1 MVSPRSESAELS
13 RSLAWSP
20 PWNEGKEEG
29 VTGGKR
35 LRAESEKPTPG
46 AGHPLGVA
54 VRHVVWIGGAPV
66 SGKTSIATRI
76 GRRHG
81 LRWYGADMRTWDHR
95 DRAIAAGVAAA
106 IRWEEMTPEE
116 RWEKT
121 TPAEKRVLSLHRERG
136 PMVVDDLRA
145 LPRSPLVLAEG
156 STLPAA
162 AAPRDPARAVWLI
175 PTREFHRTLLAR
187 RRLSPGVR
195 EAYLA
200 VTETIEREAGEHAAP
215 ILVVDGSRG
224 IDATVAEVEDRFART
239 LAEGPVAKTL
249 AERRALL
256 RDANEAIVV
265 QVRGYHA
272 RPWAE
277 GDADA
282 HVRSFLCECGDRLCD
297 ASVDV
302 PVARA
307 AASPVLARGHTP
319 ARS

>member
-1 MVSPRSESAELS
+1 M
-13 RSLAWSP
+13 
-20 PWNEGKEEG
+20 
-29 VTGGKR
+29 
-35 LRAESEKPTPG
+35 
-46 AGHPLGVA
+46 
-54 VRHVVWIGGAPV
+54 RHVLWIGGAPV

-76 GRRHG
+76 ARRHG
-81 LRWYGADMRTWDHR
+81 LRWYGADTRTWEHR

-121 TPAEKRVLSLHRERG
+121 TPAEKLDMSLHRERG

-162 AAPRDPARAVWLI
+162 AALRDPARAVWLI
-175 PTREFHRTLLAR
+175 PTREFHRTLLDE

-200 VTETIEREAGEHAAP
+200 VAATIEREAMAHAAP

-224 IDATVAEVEDRFART
+224 IDVTVAEIEERFLRA
-239 LAEGPVAKTL
+239 LAEGPVAKTR
-249 AERRALL
+249 AERRVLL
-256 RDANEAIVV
+256 REANEAIVA
-265 QVRGYHA
+265 QVGGYHA

-277 GDADA
+277 GDADT

-302 PVARA
+302 LVARA
-307 AASPVLARGHTP
+307 AASPVLARGHMPRTI
-319 ARS
+319 